1 MNNFSDSTGP
11 SLPASSDSPKE
22 LERTVAMLEAALRKL
37 ESENRALDA
46 RNTDYLRRIEYYLR
60 VINSMK
66 DGYLVHRDGIIQD
79 INEQITEITG
89 YQAHELLGRNVR
101 DFMPAESHDIIA
113 RQMSENLTVPYE
125 IEATRKDGKR
135 VTLELVG
142 NFIEGINSRIVI
154 IRDITEKKKTEKAL
168 NESEQIYR
176 TIAEQAI
183 AGIYTIVDGRVGF
196 TNHLMPVI
204 TGYSREEA
212 MAWGYEEFLN
222 IVHPDDREFVRDQ
235 ARKKMRGDSEG
246 IVKQYDFRIITKK
259 GKTKWVTIFSKPV
272 LINDRVV
279 IISAMLDITDRKTAE
294 IKIRESEERFR
305 ILADSPFQG
314 MFIHD
319 NIGIIFA
326 NRVFFDLVG
335 LDQDNPRDL
344 EKVYGVNAL
353 RFVAPEYRA
362 RVQEDIRTNTGEPY
376 EVRVLRYD
384 GTPFYAELQ
393 SSVTVL
399 NGVAMRVF
407 AVRDITEKKRIE
419 FNEIHD
425 KLTGLLNEKG
435 FISRVTDAITR
446 GAPFDVMEIELDGDD
461 LNRIRNIQVD
471 EKYKSIGNELQEYI
485 ISDIAGTLK
494 NRIFPGSA
502 IARNGRRFYL
512 LLYEKEGPSY
522 STSVIIDRALGI
534 FPFPLRGFSNEV
546 AARISITSYPQDS
559 DGSNPMKLINNCDS
573 AIQWARDNNIRF
585 MVYNRSR
592 DREVRMMYRLEQDL
606 KTAVDRIRRGESENE
621 FSIAYQ
627 PKVDKH
633 DSIVGLEAL
642 IRWEHPDKGT
652 IMPSEFITLA
662 EHSGLIHE
670 LGRWV
675 LFEACSRIGDFA
687 RLNPDI
693 VVSIN
698 VSPQQ
703 LNARFI
709 SDLKSIIDSTSVNP
723 HNIELEII
731 EREIV
736 KDENIAILRRL
747 HDLGVAIAVD
757 DFSEEH
763 AALRQIALLADV
775 IRTLKFSP
783 TSVNFVMENPIF
795 AFMVKGII
803 DLAHNFQA
811 GVKVVAEGVDSREKF
826 ERCIEIGFDQIQGF
840 YRGREPGAFDEIMKL
855 LAESGQRR

>member
-1 MNNFSDSTGP
+1 MNNFSENTGP
-11 SLPASSDSPKE
+11 SLPPPAVRLKE
-22 LERTVAMLEAALRKL
+22 LERAVGGLEAALQKL
-37 ESENRALDA
+37 ESENRVLDA
-46 RNTDYLRRIEYYLR
+46 RNTDFLRRIEYYLR

-66 DGYLVHRDGIIQD
+66 DGYLVHKDGIIKD
-79 INEQITEITG
+79 LNEQISEITG
-89 YQAHELLGRNVR
+89 YQAHELLGRDVR
-101 DFMPAESHDIIA
+101 DFMPVESHEIIQK
-113 RQMSENLTVPYE
+113 QMLENSTAPYE

-183 AGIYTIVDGRVGF
+183 AGIYTIVDGRIGF
-196 TNHLMPVI
+196 MNHLMPVI
-204 TGYSREEA
+204 TGYSKEEA
-212 MAWGYEEFLN
+212 MAWGHEEFLN

-235 ARKKMRGDSEG
+235 ARKKMRGDTEG

-259 GKTKWVTIFSKPV
+259 GKVRWVTIFSKPV
-272 LINDRVV
+272 VINDRVV

-305 ILADSPFQG
+305 VLADSPFQG

-326 NRVFFDLVG
+326 NRVFFGLVG

-362 RVQEDIRTNTGEPY
+362 RVQEDIRTSTGEPY
-376 EVRVLRYD
+376 EVRVLRHD

-435 FISRVTDAITR
+435 FISRITDAITH

-512 LLYEKEGPSY
+512 LLYENDGPSY
-522 STSVIIDRALGI
+522 STSAIIDRALGI

-546 AARISITSYPQDS
+546 AARISITSYPQDF
-559 DGSNPMKLINNCDS
+559 DGSNPMKLINNCES
-573 AIQWARDNNIRF
+573 AIQWARNNNIRF

-606 KTAVDRIRRGESENE
+606 KTAVDRLRRGEVKNE
-621 FSIAYQ
+621 FSVVYQ

-675 LFEACSRIGDFA
+675 LFESCSRIGDFV
-687 RLNPDI
+687 RLKPDI
-693 VVSIN
+693 VVSVN

-709 SDLKSIIDSTSVNP
+709 SDLRSIIDSTSVNP

-747 HDLGVAIAVD
+747 HELGVTIAVD

-775 IRTLKFSP
+775 IRTLKFSH
-783 TSVNFVMENPIF
+783 TSIKFMMENQIF

-811 GVKVVAEGVDSREKF
+811 GVQVVAEGVDSKEKF

-840 YRGREPGAFDEIMKL
+840 YRGREPRTFDEIMKL
-855 LAESGQRR
+855 LA